1 MKLCSRCNKNIA
13 MIYMNKMENGKETV
27 EQLCIKCAREVG
39 VPGIDNLLKQTGMG
53 EDDLNHMMD
62 HMNDMFEGM
71 DPEQM
76 NLSDIMGMMNGI
88 EDFDG
93 LDMED
98 EFDDEEPLD
107 LLEEETSGD
116 SEAHGAQTEQKKKK
130 KKRFGQKKHLDTY
143 GTNLTDKAE
152 NGDIDSI
159 IGRQREIDRM
169 VQILN
174 RRTKNNPVLIGEP
187 GVGKT
192 AIAEG
197 LALRI
202 AEKQVPAKLFSA
214 EVYLL
219 DMTAIVA
226 GTQFR
231 GQFEGR
237 IKSIIDE
244 AKERGNVIL
253 VIDELHNIVGA
264 GDLQGGA
271 MNAANI
277 LKPALAR
284 GEVQV
289 IGATTLEEY
298 RKHIEKDAALERRF
312 QPIVVDEP
320 TPEES
325 VEILKGIR
333 GYYESYH
340 MVKISDQVV
349 EACVRLSD
357 RYIRD
362 RYLPDKAI
370 DVMDEAGSRANLKNK
385 GLVELAALK
394 EDLEKVRLDK
404 LQAAELEDYEKSADL
419 KMAELSL
426 EEKIERLEE
435 EASHVEIDI
444 EDIAYVIEAWTKI
457 PVQRITEDEA
467 DRLLI
472 LEDRLKRRVIG
483 QNPAVEALAKAVRR
497 NRSGFRKMKKPTSFI
512 FVGPTGVGKTELAK
526 CLAGE
531 LFGSDENMIRLDMS
545 EYMERHTVSKL
556 IGAPP
561 GYVGFDQGG
570 KLTDVIR
577 RKPYSVILMD
587 EIEKAHPD
595 IFNILLQILDDGRL
609 TDSQGRTVYFDNT
622 VIIMTSNL
630 GTSSGAARIGF
641 GSDGTAAVKEKVREA
656 LRSTF
661 RPEFLNRVDDIIT
674 FNKLGQDQF
683 GDILALMLKEVK
695 VELHDKHMTMDIEE
709 DAKDFLI
716 EKGYSEEFGAR
727 PMRRA
732 IQTYLEDEIAEAYLR
747 GKIKEGDHLHISLE
761 EGALKVLPK
770 AKSVDEI
777 LQ

>member
-143 GTNLTDKAE
+143 GTNLTDKAK